1 MNTKRSMSSQVKNN
15 IDFMRPSYN
24 IQVYKN
30 NYLDDNNLMLSPSK
44 DNMTTSPSL
53 LTSTELFVAKPKQS
67 ELRSQIENELNPML
81 FSFKNEIKIMI
92 SDFKKE
98 LGDYA
103 LLKEKIEVIEK
114 HYEQSQ
120 TRFSEKI
127 DKLLYENTKEFN
139 DYKEENKQKINN
151 LYEILDTKITQNND
165 NIVDIVKTHKSDV
178 TKEVTSMYNNCMKID
193 NQIKNHIE
201 KTNNNYTELNN
212 RLSQFQND
220 NISMINK
227 FKSEID
233 SIPKSNDIL
242 ITEKI
247 NTLSQDLMK
256 NYVTSSLFD
265 LSMKKNEEQ
274 IKEMSERFPLIDEH
288 LSSIRTKV
296 SSIEEKLS
304 SLPYTPKEDFDK
316 LRKEYE
322 TLQKSI
328 SDSKLLSSN
337 AYNGSN
343 SSSHSVNSSLLTE
356 VQSRLDINDEL
367 LSEHQKILSRYNT
380 KFLEKKDIKQY
391 ITDNIL
397 TSNLFEQ
404 ILSKNQNNI
413 DTRISQVET
422 KVNDILT
429 NKIPNLTNAIYLR
442 QNK

>member
-1 MNTKRSMSSQVKNN
+1 MSSQVKNN

-296 SSIEEKLS
+296 SSLEEKLS

-328 SDSKLLSSN
+328 SDSKLRSSN
-337 AYNGSN
+337 AYNGS

>member
-296 SSIEEKLS
+296 SSLEEKLS

-328 SDSKLLSSN
+328 SDSKLRSSN
-337 AYNGSN
+337 AYNGSS

>member
-1 MNTKRSMSSQVKNN
+1 MSSQVKNN
-15 IDFMRPSYN
+15 IDFMRNSYN

-296 SSIEEKLS
+296 SSLEEKLS

-328 SDSKLLSSN
+328 SDSKLRSSN
-337 AYNGSN
+337 AYNGSS

>member
-1 MNTKRSMSSQVKNN
+1 MSSQVKNN

-178 TKEVTSMYNNCMKID
+178 TKEVTSMYNNYMKID

-296 SSIEEKLS
+296 SSLEEKLS

-328 SDSKLLSSN
+328 SDSKLRSSN
-337 AYNGSN
+337 AYNGS

>member
-1 MNTKRSMSSQVKNN
+1 MSSQVKNN

-24 IQVYKN
+24 IQIYKN

-296 SSIEEKLS
+296 SSLEEKLS

-328 SDSKLLSSN
+328 SDSKLRSSN
-337 AYNGSN
+337 AYNGSS

>member
-1 MNTKRSMSSQVKNN
+1 MSSQVKNN

-24 IQVYKN
+24 IQIYKN

-296 SSIEEKLS
+296 SSLEEKLS

-328 SDSKLLSSN
+328 SDSKLRSSN
-337 AYNGSN
+337 AYNGS

>member
-139 DYKEENKQKINN
+139 DYKEENKQKMNN
-151 LYEILDTKITQNND
+151 LYEILDTKVTQNND

-296 SSIEEKLS
+296 SSLEEKLS

-328 SDSKLLSSN
+328 SDSKLRSSN
-337 AYNGSN
+337 AYNGSS

>member
-24 IQVYKN
+24 IQIYKN

-265 LSMKKNEEQ
+265 LSMKTNEEQ

-296 SSIEEKLS
+296 SSLEEKLS

-328 SDSKLLSSN
+328 SDSKLRSSN
-337 AYNGSN
+337 AYNGSS

>member
-24 IQVYKN
+24 IQIYKN

-139 DYKEENKQKINN
+139 DYKEENKQKMNN

-296 SSIEEKLS
+296 SSLEEKLS

-328 SDSKLLSSN
+328 SDSKLRSSN
-337 AYNGSN
+337 AYNGSS

>member
-1 MNTKRSMSSQVKNN
+1 MSSQVKNN

-296 SSIEEKLS
+296 SSLEEKLS

-328 SDSKLLSSN
+328 SDTKLRSSN
-337 AYNGSN
+337 AYNGS

>member
-296 SSIEEKLS
+296 SSLEEKLS

-328 SDSKLLSSN
+328 SDSKLRSSN
-337 AYNGSN
+337 AYNGS

-413 DTRISQVET
+413 DIRISQVET

>member
-165 NIVDIVKTHKSDV
+165 NIIDIVKTHKSDV

-296 SSIEEKLS
+296 SSLEEKLS

-328 SDSKLLSSN
+328 SDSKLRSSN
-337 AYNGSN
+337 AYNGSS

>member
-1 MNTKRSMSSQVKNN
+1 MSSQVKNN

-296 SSIEEKLS
+296 SSLEEKLS

-328 SDSKLLSSN
+328 SDSKLRSSN
-337 AYNGSN
+337 AYNGSS

>member
-165 NIVDIVKTHKSDV
+165 NIIDIVKTHKSDV

-296 SSIEEKLS
+296 SSLEEKLS

-328 SDSKLLSSN
+328 SDSKLRSSN
-337 AYNGSN
+337 AYNGS

>member
-1 MNTKRSMSSQVKNN
+1 MSSQVKNN

-227 FKSEID
+227 FKNEID

-296 SSIEEKLS
+296 SSLEEKLS

-328 SDSKLLSSN
+328 SDSKLRSSN
-337 AYNGSN
+337 AYNGSS

>member
-1 MNTKRSMSSQVKNN
+1 
-15 IDFMRPSYN
+15 
-24 IQVYKN
+24 
-30 NYLDDNNLMLSPSK
+30 
-44 DNMTTSPSL
+44 
-53 LTSTELFVAKPKQS
+53 
-67 ELRSQIENELNPML
+67 
-81 FSFKNEIKIMI
+81 
-92 SDFKKE
+92 
-98 LGDYA
+98 
-103 LLKEKIEVIEK
+103 
-114 HYEQSQ
+114 
-120 TRFSEKI
+120 
-127 DKLLYENTKEFN
+127 
-139 DYKEENKQKINN
+139 
-151 LYEILDTKITQNND
+151 
-165 NIVDIVKTHKSDV
+165 
-178 TKEVTSMYNNCMKID
+178 
-193 NQIKNHIE
+193 
-201 KTNNNYTELNN
+201 
-212 RLSQFQND
+212 
-220 NISMINK
+220 MINK
-227 FKSEID
+227 FKSEIY
-233 SIPKSNDIL
+233 SIPNSNDIL

-296 SSIEEKLS
+296 SSLEEKLS

-328 SDSKLLSSN
+328 SDSKLRSSN
-337 AYNGSN
+337 AYNGS

>member
-178 TKEVTSMYNNCMKID
+178 TKEVTSMYNNYMKID

-296 SSIEEKLS
+296 SSLEEKLS

-328 SDSKLLSSN
+328 SDSKLRSSN
-337 AYNGSN
+337 AYNGS

>member
-24 IQVYKN
+24 IQIYKN

-296 SSIEEKLS
+296 SSLEEKLS

-328 SDSKLLSSN
+328 SDSKLRSSN
-337 AYNGSN
+337 AYNGS

>member
-44 DNMTTSPSL
+44 DNMTTCPSL

-296 SSIEEKLS
+296 SSLEEKLS

-328 SDSKLLSSN
+328 SDSKLRSSN
-337 AYNGSN
+337 AYNGS

>member
-139 DYKEENKQKINN
+139 DYKEENKQKMNN
-151 LYEILDTKITQNND
+151 LYEILDTKVTQNND

-178 TKEVTSMYNNCMKID
+178 TREVTSMYNNCMKID

-296 SSIEEKLS
+296 SSLEEKLS

-328 SDSKLLSSN
+328 SDSKLRSSN
-337 AYNGSN
+337 AYNGSS

>member
-1 MNTKRSMSSQVKNN
+1 
-15 IDFMRPSYN
+15 
-24 IQVYKN
+24 
-30 NYLDDNNLMLSPSK
+30 
-44 DNMTTSPSL
+44 
-53 LTSTELFVAKPKQS
+53 
-67 ELRSQIENELNPML
+67 
-81 FSFKNEIKIMI
+81 
-92 SDFKKE
+92 
-98 LGDYA
+98 
-103 LLKEKIEVIEK
+103 
-114 HYEQSQ
+114 
-120 TRFSEKI
+120 
-127 DKLLYENTKEFN
+127 
-139 DYKEENKQKINN
+139 
-151 LYEILDTKITQNND
+151 
-165 NIVDIVKTHKSDV
+165 
-178 TKEVTSMYNNCMKID
+178 
-193 NQIKNHIE
+193 
-201 KTNNNYTELNN
+201 
-212 RLSQFQND
+212 
-220 NISMINK
+220 MINK

-274 IKEMSERFPLIDEH
+274 IKEMSERFPLIAEH

-296 SSIEEKLS
+296 SSLEEKLS

-328 SDSKLLSSN
+328 SDSKLRSSN
-337 AYNGSN
+337 AYNGSS

>member
-1 MNTKRSMSSQVKNN
+1 MSSQVKNN

-24 IQVYKN
+24 IQIYKN

-296 SSIEEKLS
+296 SSLEEKLS
-304 SLPYTPKEDFDK
+304 SLPYTLKEDFDK

-328 SDSKLLSSN
+328 SDSKLRSSN
-337 AYNGSN
+337 AYNGS

>member
-296 SSIEEKLS
+296 SSLEEKLS

-328 SDSKLLSSN
+328 SDSKLRSSN
-337 AYNGSN
+337 AYNGS
-343 SSSHSVNSSLLTE
+343 SRSSHSVNSSLLTE

>member
-24 IQVYKN
+24 IQIYKN

-296 SSIEEKLS
+296 SSLEEKLS

-328 SDSKLLSSN
+328 SDSKLRSSN
-337 AYNGSN
+337 AYNGSS

>member
-165 NIVDIVKTHKSDV
+165 KIVDIVKTHKSDV

-296 SSIEEKLS
+296 SSLEEKLS

-328 SDSKLLSSN
+328 SDSKLRSSN
-337 AYNGSN
+337 AYNGSS

>member
-227 FKSEID
+227 FKNEID

-296 SSIEEKLS
+296 SSLEEKLS

-328 SDSKLLSSN
+328 SDSKLRSSN
-337 AYNGSN
+337 AYNGSS

>member
-212 RLSQFQND
+212 TLSQFQ
-220 NISMINK
+220 
-227 FKSEID
+227 
-233 SIPKSNDIL
+233 
-242 ITEKI
+242 T
-247 NTLSQDLMK
+247 
-256 NYVTSSLFD
+256 
-265 LSMKKNEEQ
+265 
-274 IKEMSERFPLIDEH
+274 
-288 LSSIRTKV
+288 
-296 SSIEEKLS
+296 
-304 SLPYTPKEDFDK
+304 
-316 LRKEYE
+316 
-322 TLQKSI
+322 
-328 SDSKLLSSN
+328 
-337 AYNGSN
+337 
-343 SSSHSVNSSLLTE
+343 
-356 VQSRLDINDEL
+356 
-367 LSEHQKILSRYNT
+367 
-380 KFLEKKDIKQY
+380 
-391 ITDNIL
+391 
-397 TSNLFEQ
+397 
-404 ILSKNQNNI
+404 
-413 DTRISQVET
+413 
-422 KVNDILT
+422 
-429 NKIPNLTNAIYLR
+429 
-442 QNK
+442 

>member
-139 DYKEENKQKINN
+139 DYKEENKQKMNN

-296 SSIEEKLS
+296 SSLEEKLS

-328 SDSKLLSSN
+328 SDSKLRSSN
-337 AYNGSN
+337 AYNGSS